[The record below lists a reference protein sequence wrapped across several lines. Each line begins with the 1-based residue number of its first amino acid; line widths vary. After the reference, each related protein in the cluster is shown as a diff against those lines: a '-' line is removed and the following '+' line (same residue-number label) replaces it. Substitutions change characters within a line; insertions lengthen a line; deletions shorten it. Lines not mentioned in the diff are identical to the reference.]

1 MAQDEQGGAAPR
13 QGTPG
18 DATQAANVTSLGQAR
33 LRQAKL
39 CAQRQDA
46 LAEGVVALTIQG
58 PVHGRSPFCL
68 TQHSAASGSD
78 GKCDVTCCPVTST
91 SLLRYSLPSVIVI

>member
-1 MAQDEQGGAAPR
+1 MPGCGITAAGLPPR
-13 QGTPG
+13 DRFAR
-18 DATQAANVTSLGQAR
+18 DAKPLGQTR

-46 LAEGVVALTIQG
+46 LAKGIVALTIQG

-68 TQHSAASGSD
+68 TQHSAVSGSD
-78 GKCDVTCCPVTST
+78 GKCDVTCCPVTPPPT
-91 SLLRYSLPSVIVI
+91 SGILPFSKPDPKG